1 MYKFLKNESSTDAH
15 TNLYLNL
22 NLFNINSPT
31 PTMSLEINTL
41 LKLIPTFD
49 TTQPQQIYRFIR
61 SCESAFKLAD
71 KDQTH
76 ILLVYA
82 LNNITGSSASDIHC
96 KQYDSWYELKSFLIE
111 KFANVKTISHLNL
124 ELQSMFQ
131 KPGESLVDY
140 YHRVDLN
147 RSKLIEKLNTEI
159 NDKTIHGRIATAEE
173 TALSVFI
180 NGLNS
185 EIGTMLRTKGFSNL
199 NEAGQF
205 AIQEDKIRAMNATRQ
220 LLLKANTSNN
230 ITNLRSIQ
238 RPSIPKPPY
247 QHYKQTSYHNQ
258 MSQNTLTS
266 QTVPKV
272 CSYCKNIGHLISDCR
287 KRIYNNSIRTKQHP
301 QPEQRAIMAPPA
313 RINNLNFEATS
324 EQSSPLETALESC
337 SMTQIPTFQS
347 NIENLQY

>member
-1 MYKFLKNESSTDAH
+1 MYKFIKNESSTETY
-15 TNLYLNL
+15 TNLYPNL
-22 NLFNINSPT
+22 NLFTINSQT

-61 SCESAFKLAD
+61 SCESAFKLANEN
-71 KDQTH
+71 QIH

-96 KQYDSWYELKSFLIE
+96 KQYDTWYELKSFLIE

-140 YHRVDLN
+140 FHRVDLN

-159 NDKTIHGRIATAEE
+159 NDKTIYGRIATAEE

-220 LLLKANTSNN
+220 LMFKVNTSNN
-230 ITNLRSIQ
+230 TTNSRSIQ
-238 RPSIPKPPY
+238 RPPISKPPY
-247 QHYKQTSYHNQ
+247 QHYKQSSY
-258 MSQNTLTS
+258 SQNTLTPQS
-266 QTVPKV
+266 VTKV
-272 CSYCKNIGHLISDCR
+272 CSYCKKIGHLISDCR
-287 KRIYNNSIRTKQHP
+287 KRIYNNSIRTNQYP

-313 RINNLNFEATS
+313 RINNLNSEATS
-324 EQSSPLETALESC
+324 EQSSALETALESC
-337 SMTQIPTFQS
+337 SMTQIPTLQS